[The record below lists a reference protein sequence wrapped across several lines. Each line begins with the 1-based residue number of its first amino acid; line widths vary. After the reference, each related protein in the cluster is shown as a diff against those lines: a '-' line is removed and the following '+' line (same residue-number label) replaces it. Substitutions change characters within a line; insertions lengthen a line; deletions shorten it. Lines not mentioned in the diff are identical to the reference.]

1 MALKFGRS
9 TPKTTDPITGA
20 RIADPDV
27 IGKKY
32 SSGTVS
38 SWPDVRKLY
47 KAGRLDEELKGRTM
61 NPQIMEYLSGK
72 TDKLSDVEFEEPIL
86 GFVERETGGQRR
98 TLETNYK
105 KGGKNYTALDKTAA
119 AVQGQPKPDPGQM
132 RIFTSESKV
141 TDSRNRAQGAAW
153 THGVDLDVY
162 RKKPDPLPVVKPP
175 VVEQATIVPP
185 VPTEDKIQPPAA
197 ATPKKV
203 KVKPPVV
210 VEKEAFVTPEKNYK
224 LAKKVSM
231 NPLAKGARQPEKW
244 KNYAGQVGEAIGSR
258 VKNVLKGNVNKGYMK
273 EQKLFYDT
281 YGGGE
286 TIGKE
291 GFGDMSLDEVR
302 GLKKKIKADPALSKS
317 DFKEGKR
324 DLNSAIR
331 LKKLESKDKVN
342 FWTEAKGKE
351 YRNSADYETSR
362 SAYKSQTENA
372 TNSNTIQNQQAKNE
386 QAKLGAAAA
395 DAAPTS
401 YYATRGQMKDEFAKN
416 NPTATPRQIRQGV
429 RTEIKTNRQ
438 TQIDLRKKEQEKGMY

>member
-9 TPKTTDPITGA
+9 TVKTTDPQGN

-27 IGKKY
+27 YGKKS

-38 SWPDVRKLY
+38 SWPEVRKLY

-61 NPQIMEYLSGK
+61 NPEIMNYLSGNQNN
-72 TDKLSDVEFEEPIL
+72 LSDVEFEEPII
-86 GFVERETGGQRR
+86 GFVNTESGGRKR

-105 KGGKNYTALDKTAA
+105 KGGKNYTALNKEADKWNGIA
-119 AVQGQPKPDPGQM
+119 PKMEPGMM
-132 RIFTSESKV
+132 RVFTSESKV
-141 TDSRNRAQGAAW
+141 GDARNRAQGAANSFAE
-153 THGVDLDVY
+153 DLDVY
-162 RKKPDPLPVVKPP
+162 RKKPDPVPVVEPPVVKQPD
-175 VVEQATIVPP
+175 P
-185 VPTEDKIQPPAA
+185 VPSVVTEDKIQPPAA
-197 ATPKKV
+197 VTPKKV
-203 KVKPPVV
+203 KAKPPVV
-210 VEKEAFVTPEKNYK
+210 VEKDAFVTPEKNYK
-224 LAKKVSM
+224 LPKKVSM
-231 NPLAKGARQPEKW
+231 NPFAGGATSQGSTKR
-244 KNYAGQVGEAIGSR
+244 YLGQVAESVGSR

-362 SAYKSQTENA
+362 SAYRSQTDNPA
-372 TNSNTIQNQQAKNE
+372 NSNTITNQQL
-386 QAKLGAAAA
+386 KLGAASA

-416 NPTATPRQIRQGV
+416 NPTASPSQIRKGV
-429 RTEIKTNRQ
+429 RGQIQTNRQ